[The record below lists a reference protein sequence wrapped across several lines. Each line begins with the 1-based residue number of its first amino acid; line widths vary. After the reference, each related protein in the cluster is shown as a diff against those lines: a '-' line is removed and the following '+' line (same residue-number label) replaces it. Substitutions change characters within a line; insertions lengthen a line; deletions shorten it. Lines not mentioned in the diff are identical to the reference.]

1 MFMVKVMFVC
11 LGNICRSPM
20 AEFVLKDRVR
30 KLGLEKDF
38 LITSSATSREELG
51 NPIYPQAAAKLA
63 REGIATAQ
71 RAAKV
76 LQKSDYEKYDYII
89 AMEQRNVDNILR
101 IFGGDPDKKVS
112 LLLSFAGRHENI
124 ADPWYTG
131 NFDIAYDNILE
142 GCIAFLDSIG
152 FPSEL

>member
-1 MFMVKVMFVC
+1 MIKVMFVC

-20 AEFVLKDRVR
+20 AEFILKDRVK
-30 KLGLEKDF
+30 KLRLENNF
-38 LITSSATSREELG
+38 FIASSATSKEELG
-51 NPIYPQAAAKLA
+51 NPVYPPAAAKLA
-63 REGIATAQ
+63 REGVATAP
-71 RAAKV
+71 REAKL

-101 IFGGDPDKKVS
+101 IFGGDSDKKVS
-112 LLLSFAGRHENI
+112 LLLSFAGRNENI

-142 GCIAFLDSIG
+142 GCIAFLESIG
-152 FPSEL
+152 FPSRS